1 MTGTITKG
9 PGGNHQVLDKL
20 NVERERGIT
29 VKAQTVSMLHT
40 HKGEEYLINLIDTP
54 GHVDFSYEVSR
65 SLGACEGCLL
75 LVDASQGLQAQSLAV
90 FRAASSQNLAIIPCL
105 NKIDL
110 PHASPEAISK
120 QIEEALHIPPEEH
133 LYISAKSGLGVE
145 KVLDAVIEQLPP
157 PATTGDGWRDRVARL
172 SAGQAVREGAVE
184 RWAKEGDNILR
195 ALIVDTSY
203 DRFRGVVSL
212 IRVFTGSLKKGD
224 KITPMASGKRY
235 EVLDVGIFHPEET
248 TTDVLLAGQVGFVVC
263 NMKDF
268 EEGMHTNHNFWRACL
283 TNLDIRI
290 AAHVGDTITNATT
303 TNIEPLPG
311 FKPMQSMVFA
321 GVFPLD
327 PQDFQKLEEAIG
339 RLTLN
344 DRSVTVQRESS
355 AALGQGCRL
364 GFLGTLHMSVLMQ
377 RLNDEYGADDGTS
390 DIISNP
396 YIFPD
401 SHDKTSRIAQVEEPI
416 VHATIMV
423 PQTFIGEMM
432 ELCNEH
438 RGIELEYKF
447 VESTDRAVL
456 RYQLP
461 LSEIAT
467 EFFSSLKSRSKGYAS
482 FDYEDAGYAPSDL
495 VKLNLML
502 NGKPIDALA
511 MIIHRS
517 KAVTVGREW
526 TKKLRGV
533 IPRQLFEVAIQAQV
547 GNKVIARENLS
558 AMRKDVTAGL
568 YGGHYERKMKHL
580 EKQKRGKAKLKS
592 LGAGNIHV
600 PQTAFFEVLSNKAS
614 K

>member
-110 PHASPEAISK
+110 PHASPEAISN
-120 QIEEALHIPPEEH
+120 QIEEALHIPPNEH
-133 LYISAKSGLGVE
+133 LYISAKSGLGVD
-145 KVLDAVIEQLPP
+145 KVLDAVIERLPP
-157 PATTGDGWRDRVARL
+157 PATIGDGWRDRVARL
-172 SAGQAVREGAVE
+172 SAGGAVREGAVE
-184 RWAKEGDNILR
+184 RWAKEDDNILR
-195 ALIVDTSY
+195 
-203 DRFRGVVSL
+203 
-212 IRVFTGSLKKGD
+212 D

-268 EEGMHTNHNFWRACL
+268 EE
-283 TNLDIRI
+283 
-290 AAHVGDTITNATT
+290 AHVGDTITNATT

-364 GFLGTLHMSVLMQ
+364 GFLGTLHMSVLVQ
-377 RLNDEYGADDGTS
+377 RLNDEYGADVCVTAPTVPYKIVYKDGTE

-517 KAVTVGREW
+517 RAVTVGREW